1 MHIDLLVLNYLQN
14 FDDNFE
20 YKISNS
26 NHCSGK
32 KTCDPGRWSKQIIQ
46 ISNFHK
52 IENRTSN
59 YICSFFEYETIS
71 VQLYL
76 IIIKPSEFLKV
87 KNQLFLLLKL

>member
-32 KTCDPGRWSKQIIQ
+32 KKHVILAVEANKLSKFQT
-46 ISNFHK
+46 FTKKK
-52 IENRTSN
+52 IEH
-59 YICSFFEYETIS
+59 ETIS
-71 VQLYL
+71 VHFL
-76 IIIKPSEFLKV
+76 IIDH
-87 KNQLFLLLKL
+87 N